1 MFFFQLSLVDIKE
14 TFYNGYKEIISNL
27 VQLLRSHVVSLMTTD
42 RKGQNAGFGYAA
54 ERQFHGS
61 AYYNSRIHVSNRN
74 KGPDVVSMLK
84 SK

>member
-1 MFFFQLSLVDIKE
+1 
-14 TFYNGYKEIISNL
+14 
-27 VQLLRSHVVSLMTTD
+27 MTTD

-61 AYYNSRIHVSNRN
+61 AYHNSRIHVSNRN